1 MSNFAGVTFT
11 KQAVSPSDDAIVRR
25 ALLSDGILTGCA
37 FTYSGSTLTM
47 AAGHLMICGRQI
59 KHPASQNWAVV
70 DATSGFARLVLT
82 IDMTRTATKDTF
94 DQVVDSI
101 EYASAVDGFVS
112 LEQSDINGSGTRYQI
127 AACVVSLGAGGITG
141 IVSQLERA
149 EAGGSGGLNFSV
161 VGSEAQPSGPK
172 ENMIW
177 AITSEPVTAWI
188 FAAEAPTDPVKGMLW
203 IQTGTTSA
211 VAFNAVKK
219 NGIELYPISA
229 KQYMGSS
236 WVDVT
241 CKTYQDG
248 KWEDWWNGELYD
260 TGNEFESI
268 TGGWAFSHDGQNTG
282 SYMRLGSTTANSN
295 ENKYTQTR
303 NAVSLAGRN
312 SISVHFIAGRLQFSG
327 SKLNIEAIDA
337 SGNVAAS
344 HTVLSGAQA
353 SISSMTGQLDVS
365 GLNGTYYV
373 RVAIYWDSSSNAAN
387 IEYCDFDEVLCR

>member
-1 MSNFAGVTFT
+1 MSNFAGITFT

-82 IDMTRTATKDTF
+82 IDMTRTATKDSF

-101 EYASAVDGFVS
+101 EYASAVDGFVN
-112 LEQSDINGSGTRYQI
+112 LEQSDINGSGTRYQV

-141 IVSQLERA
+141 IVSQLERS
-149 EAGGSGGLNFSV
+149 EGGGSGLNFSV
-161 VGSEAQPSGPK
+161 VGSDALPSGPK

-177 AITSEPVTAWI
+177 AITSEPVTGWI
-188 FAAEAPTDPVKGMLW
+188 FAAEAPADPERGLLW
-203 IQTGTTSA
+203 IKTGVSSA

-229 KQYMGSS
+229 KQHTGSS

-241 CKTYQDG
+241 CRTYQ
-248 KWEDWWNGELYD
+248 NGEWVNWWAGEIYELGVFYTDHSNSVTNGTVTYNADHLLFTTKASSVAEVYEMFGPFSLAEFNEISAIFTND
-260 TGNEFESI
+260 TTNLNSTACIFVSP
-268 TGGWAFSHDGQNTG
+268 NTG
-282 SYMRLGSTTANSN
+282 AKRSDAAAIIETDMAKGTSN
-295 ENKYTQTR
+295 LEVT
-303 NAVSLAGRN
+303 
-312 SISVHFIAGRLQFSG
+312 
-327 SKLNIEAIDA
+327 
-337 SGNVAAS
+337 
-344 HTVLSGAQA
+344 
-353 SISSMTGQLDVS
+353 LDVS
-365 GLNGTYYV
+365 SISNECYVYVGTNTTGEK
-373 RVAIYWDSSSNAAN
+373 WTAARN
-387 IEYCDFDEVLCR
+387 VHVTFVKAEV

>member
-101 EYASAVDGFVS
+101 EYASAVDGFVN

-188 FAAEAPTDPVKGMLW
+188 FAAEAPADPVDGMLW
-203 IQTGTTSA
+203 IRTGTSSA
-211 VAFNAVKK
+211 AAFNAVKK
-219 NGIELYPISA
+219 NGIVLYPISA
-229 KQYMGSS
+229 MQYTGSS

-241 CKTYQDG
+241 CKTYQSG
-248 KWEDWWNGELYD
+248 EWVDWWNGELYEYGD
-260 TGNEFESI
+260 ELVAV
-268 TGGWAFSHDGQNTG
+268 TGGWVEYSGNTKVPVITRG
-282 SYMRLGSTTANSN
+282 ANSLKLETVSSGYN
-295 ENKYTQTR
+295 VSIQTR
-303 NAVSLAGRN
+303 NLIDMTEYSALNYVGAFKSTSNYGGWGLRDANDKQVAFTTSAYSLDISALTGFFRPFLQIRN
-312 SISVHFIAGRLQFSG
+312 TSEFFEMEKMQMV
-327 SKLNIEAIDA
+327 
-337 SGNVAAS
+337 
-344 HTVLSGAQA
+344 
-353 SISSMTGQLDVS
+353 
-365 GLNGTYYV
+365 
-373 RVAIYWDSSSNAAN
+373 
-387 IEYCDFDEVLCR
+387 

>member
-101 EYASAVDGFVS
+101 EYASAVDGFVN
-112 LEQSDINGSGTRYQI
+112 LEQADINGSGTRYQV

-141 IVSQLERA
+141 IVSQLERS
-149 EAGGSGGLNFSV
+149 EGGGAGLNFSV

-177 AITSEPVTAWI
+177 AITSEPVTGWI
-188 FAAEAPTDPVKGMLW
+188 FSAEPPADPEQGLLW
-203 IQTGTTSA
+203 IQTGTASA

-219 NGIELYPISA
+219 NGIEVYPISA
-229 KQYMGSS
+229 KQGTGTS

-241 CKTYQDG
+241 CKSYQSG
-248 KWEDWWNGELYD
+248 EWVDWWNGELYD
-260 TGNEFESI
+260 SGDEYEFV
-268 TGGWAFSHDGQNTG
+268 TGGWVFSADGQKAG
-282 SYMRLGSTTANSN
+282 SYMRLGSNETNANNIKTVRTAN
-295 ENKYTQTR
+295 TIP
-303 NAVSLAGRN
+303 LDGR
-312 SISVHFIAGRLQFSG
+312 SVVEVRISSGDLQHSTTD
-327 SKLNIEAIDA
+327 LNIEVVSDSGSVIA
-337 SGNVAAS
+337 SK
-344 HTVLSGAQA
+344 TVVHGTDRTLKAVV
-353 SISSMTGQLDVS
+353 GQLDVS
-365 GLNGTYYV
+365 GINGAAYIQ
-373 RVAIYWDSSSNAAN
+373 VAIYWTSSFAN
-387 IEYCDFDEVLCR
+387 VEYVDITKVVIR